1 MLSLADIRKSVCI
14 FTLDYTLGLF
24 YNMTP
29 IYNEEIVIE
38 KLHNPATARE
48 AFGQVVE
55 HYGERIY
62 WQIRKMVVSHEDAD
76 DLLQNTFLKAW
87 NSIEL
92 FRAEARLSTWLYRI
106 AVNETITFL
115 NRERQRNSITVDD
128 DDSFLLNNIEA
139 DPWFDGDDL
148 QLRLQQAI
156 ARLPEKQRLVF
167 NMRYFD
173 EMKYEDISLILGTSV
188 GALKASYHHA
198 AKKIEEFLLAC
209 D

>member
-139 DPWFDGDDL
+139 DPWFDGDEL

-198 AKKIEEFLLAC
+198 AKKIEEFLLSH